1 VGAVSPSQ
9 GGLCLFFDADT
20 EGAAVGRE
28 LSDRMVSLGQLAAG
42 IAHEINNPL
51 AYAMGNLSFA
61 IEHLQALSDATPEL
75 ATVLAALRD
84 ALEGAERVR
93 RTVRDLKMFARP
105 ESDRRG
111 PVDVERALRAAI
123 SMANMEIRHRARLAL
138 DFDVVPPAQFNESHL
153 AHVLL
158 NLLLTATH
166 ALGND
171 AQKNEIR
178 VTVRHLP
185 SDRVMVEIKCSGQNG
200 AAAETLDPFPVSRLR
215 ESTGLGLALCHRLVE
230 DSGGE
235 LLVENAPDQ
244 SPTFKIL
251 LLPAGEGAD
260 SVVPSPPRGGRQRAR
275 VLVVD
280 DEPRI
285 GSAIARI
292 LDPAHEVTAVYTARD
307 AILRL
312 ERGEQYDVI
321 LCDILMPQMSG
332 YDLYRSLEQIAPHF
346 VHRIIFMTGGPF
358 STRGAGFLD
367 SVPNARLEKPF
378 SPEALRTLVQRSMQ

>member
-1 VGAVSPSQ
+1 
-9 GGLCLFFDADT
+9 
-20 EGAAVGRE
+20 
-28 LSDRMVSLGQLAAG
+28 MVSLSQLAAG

-61 IEHLQALSDATPEL
+61 IEHLQGLPDSTPEL
-75 ATVLAALRD
+75 STVLAALRD

-105 ESDRRG
+105 ESDRKG

-123 SMANMEIRHRARLAL
+123 SMGNMEIRHRARLAL
-138 DFDVVPPAQFNESHL
+138 DFDVVPPAHSNESHL
-153 AHVLL
+153 AHVFL
-158 NLLLTATH
+158 NLLLNATH
-166 ALGND
+166 ALGEAD

-185 SDRVMVEIKCSGQNG
+185 SDRVMVEIRCSGPTVT
-200 AAAETLDPFPVSRLR
+200 AVSETLDSFPMSRLR
-215 ESTGLGLALCHRLVE
+215 ESTDLGLALCQRLVQG
-230 DSGGE
+230 SGGE
-235 LLVENAPDQ
+235 LSVENPADKG
-244 SPTFKIL
+244 PTFKVL
-251 LLPAGEGAD
+251 LLPAREGAD
-260 SVVPSPPRGGRQRAR
+260 SIIPSPGRRSGLQRAR

-292 LDPAHEVTAVYTARD
+292 LDPAHDVTAVYTARD
-307 AILRL
+307 AIARL

-332 YDLYRSLEQIAPHF
+332 YDLYRSLQQIAPQF
-346 VHRIIFMTGGPF
+346 VNRIIFMTGGPF
-358 STRGAGFLD
+358 SSRGAGFLD
-367 SVPNARLEKPF
+367 TVPNARLEKPF
-378 SPEALRTLVQRSMQ
+378 SPEALRTLVQRTLQ